1 MKNRLKELRTEK
13 NLTMEDV
20 GKYLNLSKQSV
31 NSWEKYHRKFDVET
45 LFALANLFDV
55 SVYNVMGID
64 MEAPK
69 YDKIVKEK
77 HLASILENLDQ
88 AQLEKELKFIE
99 LTKDL
104 SEEDFDKNLEIIKAA
119 KDVTV
124 DELKEAIDFIKK
136 IKK

>member
-1 MKNRLKELRTEK
+1 M
-13 NLTMEDV
+13 
-20 GKYLNLSKQSV
+20 
-31 NSWEKYHRKFDVET
+31 EKYHRKFDVET

-88 AQLEKELKFIE
+88 AQLKKELKFIE